1 MGIILAYPTGDVWD
15 FDEKD
20 EPYKVREGAM
30 LHRRIRP
37 LSRFM
42 NGDIPHQ
49 CANPDC
55 NAEFNG
61 VAWEGKRTGKLY
73 CTRHC
78 RDEMSDDVASIE
90 DAARSV
96 N

>member
-1 MGIILAYPTGDVWD
+1 MATLY
-15 FDEKD
+15 
-20 EPYKVREGAM
+20 R
-30 LHRRIRP
+30 LRRP
-37 LSRFM
+37 LSRFV
-42 NGDIPHQ
+42 NGDIPKS

-55 NAEFNG
+55 NAGFDG
-61 VAWEGKRTGKLY
+61 PAFVGKRTGKLY

-78 RDEMSDDVASIE
+78 RDEMSDSPDDQ